1 MIKLGFLDFL
11 FGKKQNDD
19 KTAADGAQA
28 NTQQVDPADDEDL
41 ADDLLRQANEAA
53 KEDGLTE

>member
-1 MIKLGFLDFL
+1 MGFLDSL

-19 KTAADGAQA
+19 DASAEEIQADV
-28 NTQQVDPADDEDL
+28 QQVDPADDEDL
-41 ADDLLRQANEAA
+41 ADDLLKQANEAA